1 MSGKSSI
8 SLEDYFSMF
17 LPHILFLM
25 TSTATS
31 ILAIHCYGE
40 KLEVAAFIT
49 RSMSKIVNQ
58 FDLDLF
64 VFDFHFLLHNST
76 QAY

>member
-1 MSGKSSI
+1 
-8 SLEDYFSMF
+8 
-17 LPHILFLM
+17 M

-58 FDLDLF
+58 FELDLF

-76 QAY
+76 QAISVPNFSEKYYFDLYVLELE